1 MIRIWFFFWE
11 IVSSQYQTGSETLIE
26 WMINSIWN
34 LCEKK
39 LILVLLFVIPLLWI
53 RLIKFLVWLSRPVL
67 LNHCSKHSYTFLRE
81 LRRGHVS
88 GASSRCSL
96 DLPIHQR
103 RDHRTCCISQISP
116 STKRLSYIFFVQ
128 KSAEQKK
135 NTVFDSLNIVSH
147 SGQWY

>member
-1 MIRIWFFFWE
+1 
-11 IVSSQYQTGSETLIE
+11 
-26 WMINSIWN
+26 MINSIWN

-116 STKRLSYIFFVQ
+116 STKRLSYIFFVH

-135 NTVFDSLNIVSH
+135 TQFSIHWILCHTQLNDINCITVQYIQNLKANKNIICI
-147 SGQWY
+147 